1 MDFLVC
7 IQTNHHSGYQS
18 LHYDMKS
25 RKQYFFADELVRQ
38 AGSSLPSHYDGKIH
52 ESISFMDFD

>member
-7 IQTNHHSGYQS
+7 IQTNHHSDYQS

-38 AGSSLPSHYDGKIH
+38 LARPLTTSYDGKFY
-52 ESISFMDFD
+52 ESIPFVDFS